1 MSTARKLVSLAIIAI
16 ALGLLYPGVTEPVL
30 TLSGTIEKSRLAELG
45 IDMLAGEDADNR
57 TRQLLSTISV
67 FMGFDQI
74 EGQMLA
80 YQSTRSIWS
89 TATELA
95 DTGNRLVAVLIILFS
110 VVIPTLKLGLQL
122 VAVLLSST
130 DIHRQLLWV
139 NGVLSKWSMT
149 DVFVMALLVAYM
161 AGSASGK
168 MGDMLTMNAR
178 LENGFYYFLAYC
190 LFSIAA
196 SAAMRDTGPN
206 GIGAG
211 FSGDAPAR
219 RTAAP

>member
-1 MSTARKLVSLAIIAI
+1 MSTARKLASLAIIAM

-45 IDMLAGEDADNR
+45 IDLLAGEGADSQ
-57 TRQLLSTISV
+57 TRQMLTAISR

-74 EGQMLA
+74 EGEMLA
-80 YQSTRSIWS
+80 YQSTRSIWG

-95 DTGNRLVAVLIILFS
+95 DTGNQFVAVLIILFS
-110 VVIPTLKLGLQL
+110 VVIPSTKLSLQA
-122 VAVLLSST
+122 VALLLSGSRV
-130 DIHRQLLWV
+130 RQPLLWV

-168 MGDMLTMNAR
+168 MGDMLAMHAQ
-178 LENGFYYFLAYC
+178 LEVGFYWFLAYC

-196 SAAMRDTGPN
+196 SAAMGDTQQ
-206 GIGAG
+206 AVKLRLE
-211 FSGDAPAR
+211 SAQ
-219 RTAAP
+219 